1 VIAYFGIVQGVEL
14 IVASNETHIFD
25 MHLKNMGKQKVAWK
39 PHGHNSTTWAYFK
52 VNNNQLMDL
61 F

>member
-1 VIAYFGIVQGVEL
+1 MIVYLGIVQGVEL
-14 IVASNETHIFD
+14 IVVSDETHIFETH
-25 MHLKNMGKQKVAWK
+25 MCAWK

-52 VNNNQLMDL
+52 LNNNQLMDL